1 MNAFRGETIRI
12 GVQAF
17 AHELAGRNLLACRAR
32 AAVQHANGRPFQTQP
47 VVRRREIELLQDWK
61 KPSINGQQD
70 LGARRGLPGNR
81 VPVQLQCAIVH
92 VVRAKARN
100 QRQQADQNLHA
111 EIGMNHLLRQ
121 SPQLKQFGRV
131 ADPTAFPQP
140 APHTAQNLLLP
151 PASFQ
156 VRCAASRTRVP
167 KGLQPIE
174 FVHARVQQPVL
185 ALDLAR
191 LIRDAGVV
199 VLLVLDGAFHDDV
212 NPVHKVDNLLQATV
226 IHQHVI
232 MRVDAKVVENRLPQ
246 EIKAAELPAPQF
258 AMTIDPVNP
267 AHSPGRHP
275 DQQVPRQAQHG
286 RRTGIA
292 IDGKDDNGIRA
303 LIGLTQF
310 RVAAQQQNVHQVL
323 ALTIDCLDARR
334 NGRDVNMVWRR
345 VSEVT

>member
-1 MNAFRGETIRI
+1 
-12 GVQAF
+12 
-17 AHELAGRNLLACRAR
+17 
-32 AAVQHANGRPFQTQP
+32 
-47 VVRRREIELLQDWK
+47 
-61 KPSINGQQD
+61 
-70 LGARRGLPGNR
+70 
-81 VPVQLQCAIVH
+81 
-92 VVRAKARN
+92 
-100 QRQQADQNLHA
+100 
-111 EIGMNHLLRQ
+111 MNHLLRQ